1 MRPGPGA
8 AAGRRAFTPGRGAL
22 RSRRGGAPCA
32 FAAAGAGPAG
42 PLSCPKVRPLSGRTE
57 RMIYSKTHHLRFFQ
71 LKEES
76 TMARVRRG
84 QPDPSC
90 YDEQQQEGQLP
101 IVSGDNEYGG
111 RGAKLTA
118 IVVDGRRA
126 WFDEAALHGRTALEQ
141 SVTWVKSPE
150 EVPAGRIVNPVWVYI
165 RPAGGGRFRYY
176 GLVAVS
182 MIIDEENGVGYKNL
196 AEHVNQL
203 SKAMNGAVDVSA
215 LDEQGLAALRTAL
228 SQYPEVLANSSDE
241 LKQ

>member
-1 MRPGPGA
+1 
-8 AAGRRAFTPGRGAL
+8 
-22 RSRRGGAPCA
+22 
-32 FAAAGAGPAG
+32 
-42 PLSCPKVRPLSGRTE
+42 
-57 RMIYSKTHHLRFFQ
+57 
-71 LKEES
+71 
-76 TMARVRRG
+76 MARVRRG

-101 IVSGDNEYGG
+101 IVSGDHEYGG

-150 EVPAGRIVNPVWVYI
+150 EVPAGRTVNPVWVYI

-241 LKQ
+241 LKQAIGLEVSAGADV